1 MGLIVAGVLGSV
13 TKKKFREQQV
23 TFGKKANA
31 INKTGAQIAT
41 DILQKNGIMNVRV
54 IRGQEGTDH
63 YNSKTNV
70 ISLSP
75 SVHDSASVYAMSVA
89 AHEVGHAIQ

>member
-1 MGLIVAGVLGSV
+1 
-13 TKKKFREQQV
+13 
-23 TFGKKANA
+23 
-31 INKTGAQIAT
+31 
-41 DILQKNGIMNVRV
+41 MNVRV